1 LYGGIKESKMDVA
14 CCAHE
19 EDEKNHEK
27 FTVKDLEELDL
38 AVFGMI
44 YLKLFNRNRCI

>member
-1 LYGGIKESKMDVA
+1 MDWA

-19 EDEKNHEK
+19 EDEEKHEK

-38 AVFGMI
+38 AVYGTI
-44 YLKLFNRNRCI
+44 